1 MEIRSD
7 ITTSRLTWDNSSFGY
22 HFGSKP
28 LVKGQY
34 RFSFKAKLSIAD
46 TGQTLGITFRDATD
60 CVAFKVISSFS
71 GKRVQIGQKLTDD
84 WAEYYFD
91 IDLSVAA
98 AKAGLGDVPTEEED
112 PEGCYKSTTDEN
124 IQGITIVLWRN
135 VAKDYSI
142 FFKDMKFEKVA
153 INCIAKE
160 LKWLRLSQIFNLN
173 QISIL
178 NQNPLLRPRS
188 KGFFM

>member
-142 FFKDMKFEKVA
+142 FFKDMKFEK
-153 INCIAKE
+153 IE
-160 LKWLRLSQIFNLN
+160 E
-173 QISIL
+173 
-178 NQNPLLRPRS
+178 
-188 KGFFM
+188 